1 MSGKMVGVDLGA
13 SMVRV
18 VEVAGVDSDG
28 FAVISRVGL
37 SPMPDGAIH
46 GGRVR
51 NPKEVSV
58 ALVKALRDAGVPR
71 QGFVLGLTS
80 PDAALTTMAF
90 PASVRPEERETAI
103 MALGRPI
110 SPTFTLEDSALATYL
125 VGTGGEDADG
135 TAMRT
140 IGVAAV
146 LNEDLDALRQV
157 CDLARCS
164 PRAVDLSGSAL
175 LRALMRVN
183 PMAGEIGTVVDI
195 GAGKV
200 TVATRQGMLLRS
212 LRTTVGGGAD
222 ITRAIASALRVEFDE
237 AEEEKMSMR
246 LAQQSGA
253 RASVTSIYG
262 ADDARSD
269 GTSLSQADIALGSS
283 VDMLVDT
290 IAQSVETDAANHGS
304 MTQGVSLCGGT
315 SLIRGLKDRLQLR
328 LGLPVA
334 IGRPWADLERS
345 KRNAPY
351 FVSGRPDPK
360 LLLMLSTAVGLALW
374 KEPL

>member
-1 MSGKMVGVDLGA
+1 MSRLVGVDLGA

-18 VEVAGVDSDG
+18 AEVAGVDSDG

-37 SPMPDGAIH
+37 APMPDGAIH

-51 NPKEVSV
+51 NPKDVSV

-71 QGFVLGLTS
+71 QGFILGLSS
-80 PDAALTTMAF
+80 PDVALTTMAF
-90 PASVRPEERETAI
+90 PASVRPEERQTAI
-103 MALGRPI
+103 LAMGRPI
-110 SPTFTLEDSALATYL
+110 SPTVALDESALATYL
-125 VGTGGEDADG
+125 IGATADDAEG

-146 LNEDLDALRQV
+146 LNEDLLALRQV
-157 CDLARCS
+157 CDLARCA
-164 PRAVDLSGSAL
+164 PRAIDLSGAAL
-175 LRALMRVN
+175 LRSLMRVN

-212 LRTTVGGGAD
+212 LRTTVGGGSD
-222 ITRAIASALRVEFDE
+222 VTRAIASAMRVEFDE
-237 AEEEKMSMR
+237 AEEAKMTMR
-246 LAQQSGA
+246 LQSPAVLAQES
-253 RASVTSIYG
+253 SIYG
-262 ADDARSD
+262 VED
-269 GTSLSQADIALGSS
+269 GGGPAVSLSPADLAFGSS
-283 VDMLVDT
+283 IDMLVDT

-315 SLIRGLKDRLQLR
+315 ALVRGVKDRLQRR

-351 FVSGRPDPK
+351 FVSGKADPK
-360 LLLMLSTAVGLALW
+360 LLLMMATAVGLALW
-374 KEPL
+374 KEPM